1 LLKPC
6 RKVIVK
12 YPIGYRFPT
21 VLGIAL
27 STVLVVFLKI
37 SLGNYSFSIP
47 IAIGLLLV
55 CYLISGI
62 VGMMVDKCLIG
73 GIVGIVLSVS
83 SIIFVIM
90 VFHVAWMGAQVV
102 GF

>member
-1 LLKPC
+1 MKH
-6 RKVIVK
+6 
-12 YPIGYRFPT
+12 PIGYRFTT
-21 VLGIAL
+21 VLGVAL

-47 IAIGLLLV
+47 DAIGLLLV